1 MRYTEAAKLLD
12 FFCKFMGR
20 LSWDINHLKTK
31 NPRKTR
37 GGTAVSWKLTILPVP
52 SNAVNRV
59 SLKIV
64 KKSVLDHALSVIIV
78 IISLSNF
85 TFSAKLFKYEC
96 FQDIL

>member
-59 SLKIV
+59 HCF
-64 KKSVLDHALSVIIV
+64 KSKSFGFRVGRA
-78 IISLSNF
+78 
-85 TFSAKLFKYEC
+85 SAGP
-96 FQDIL
+96 QRRGDTAS